1 MPVKPT
7 TDLAVESLGG
17 SAGGHADKERK
28 RDVELVAERS
38 AAKVLTSLSRAVDE
52 ATDAVRLADAAVAEA
67 EDKYINLTWTHGN
80 LMRGWE
86 GYCRRVDR
94 APQHGNGAG
103 TATGAPKQRKVR
115 LSDRMFSMTS
125 STSALRVESSSAD
138 IPLRKGLGVFKKK
151 KKARWFLVFGGI
163 RNIGRHLRFSSRWQP
178 FVCLLFFLFGCF
190 YLLLVEW

>member
-1 MPVKPT
+1 MNLLSLDQPGKNQVSDRRVSTMPVKSA
-7 TDLAVESLGG
+7 TDLVVEGPGG
-17 SAGGHADKERK
+17 SAGGQAEKERTS
-28 RDVELVAERS
+28 DAEFVAERTVGKIL
-38 AAKVLTSLSRAVDE
+38 ANLGRAVDE

-67 EDKYINLTWTHGN
+67 EDKYINMTWTHGN

-138 IPLRKGLGVFKKK
+138 IPLRKGLGLFKKK
-151 KKARWFLVFGGI
+151 KKAR
-163 RNIGRHLRFSSRWQP
+163 
-178 FVCLLFFLFGCF
+178 
-190 YLLLVEW
+190 